1 MAEERKR
8 RILKNGESVEELDN
22 PVILQIKT
30 KCPNK
35 WTLLDNETGEVYRGK
50 SNFEDNGLHWEKLN
64 RNNINL

>member
-8 RILKNGESVEELDN
+8 RILKNGESVEELDK